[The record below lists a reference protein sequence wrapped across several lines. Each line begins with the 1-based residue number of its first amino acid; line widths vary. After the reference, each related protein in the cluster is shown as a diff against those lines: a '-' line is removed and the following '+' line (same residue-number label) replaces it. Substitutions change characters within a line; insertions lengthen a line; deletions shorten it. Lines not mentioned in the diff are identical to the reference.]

1 MELQRWDSEDSDD
14 LEENG
19 ENENEVLSEGEIE
32 MEDGT
37 NLLFDR
43 SQTNLRFEMEPML
56 SPSSPLRTNG
66 MVAPCST
73 GSHPS
78 GRGPI
83 RTSSGTLL
91 YARNPN
97 LLNGGNNSS
106 SSSGSSGGHSPSFS
120 ARASRS
126 ASSPTAGTTSSSF
139 LSASFNAIT
148 NHNFVYGQIVNRYRS
163 SLMPNNTSAVTVIP
177 QIHRTRS
184 INISGSNGRTP
195 NNPRIHLYIKVLF
208 AMILLCIVVN
218 YWERVSWNTYIL
230 NSSTTLYN
238 ETKSVRDPKKK
249 QNTNK
254 SKDTVPPAVSP
265 TATTLVH
272 LPTPKHSVDD
282 DSDDNVQNS
291 PYYIDKPSIVL
302 RPTFTSSSSNNQPSS
317 YLSVYEAYNRTQQ
330 QQPPNTKRDRPNNS
344 YVTWF
349 QIPFDKKSS
358 SNQKNIEIPDNGEF
372 VKKWCDMTG
381 TSWYPANPK
390 PSNRNNSTWQVRAPY
405 FLLPGAA
412 YSGTV
417 YMSSLL
423 HRHPQIVPTRT
434 KELQFFHDKPFRKY
448 IHPKTDKTLVHAA
461 RQRMYARDYNV
472 PQLQRNPTFLSFDAT
487 PGYFYYSTT
496 IPRRILCVEPWIKIV
511 ILLRN
516 PVDRILEQYYAQY
529 SSTTRTSSRNQ
540 TPEHLSLD
548 ALIQE
553 ELKLMKE
560 IGLLNHTTT
569 REKDAAWEKYQA
581 LSKTGGLIGRSMY
594 VIQLRQWIDAFR
606 MSGRLPSSSILVVY
620 SENFVLQP
628 QHEYDRIVQ
637 FINIASHTIP
647 AVLLKQIPPSLTHQT
662 RYVSDETRQ
671 VLEDFFAP
679 YNQQL
684 VRFLYRYNI
693 SSTSD

>member
-19 ENENEVLSEGEIE
+19 ENENTVLSEGEIE

-73 GSHPS
+73 GSHHPS

-97 LLNGGNNSS
+97 HLSGGNNSS
-106 SSSGSSGGHSPSFS
+106 SSIGSSGGHSPSFS

-195 NNPRIHLYIKVLF
+195 NNPRIHMYIKVLF

-272 LPTPKHSVDD
+272 LPTPKHSV
-282 DSDDNVQNS
+282 
-291 PYYIDKPSIVL
+291 
-302 RPTFTSSSSNNQPSS
+302 
-317 YLSVYEAYNRTQQ
+317 
-330 QQPPNTKRDRPNNS
+330 
-344 YVTWF
+344 
-349 QIPFDKKSS
+349 
-358 SNQKNIEIPDNGEF
+358 
-372 VKKWCDMTG
+372 
-381 TSWYPANPK
+381 
-390 PSNRNNSTWQVRAPY
+390 
-405 FLLPGAA
+405 
-412 YSGTV
+412 
-417 YMSSLL
+417 
-423 HRHPQIVPTRT
+423 
-434 KELQFFHDKPFRKY
+434 
-448 IHPKTDKTLVHAA
+448 
-461 RQRMYARDYNV
+461 
-472 PQLQRNPTFLSFDAT
+472 
-487 PGYFYYSTT
+487 
-496 IPRRILCVEPWIKIV
+496 
-511 ILLRN
+511 
-516 PVDRILEQYYAQY
+516 
-529 SSTTRTSSRNQ
+529 
-540 TPEHLSLD
+540 
-548 ALIQE
+548 
-553 ELKLMKE
+553 
-560 IGLLNHTTT
+560 
-569 REKDAAWEKYQA
+569 
-581 LSKTGGLIGRSMY
+581 
-594 VIQLRQWIDAFR
+594 
-606 MSGRLPSSSILVVY
+606 
-620 SENFVLQP
+620 
-628 QHEYDRIVQ
+628 
-637 FINIASHTIP
+637 
-647 AVLLKQIPPSLTHQT
+647 
-662 RYVSDETRQ
+662 
-671 VLEDFFAP
+671 
-679 YNQQL
+679 
-684 VRFLYRYNI
+684 
-693 SSTSD
+693 